1 MSVKAHEGFKEKI
14 EESFSRQTAMR
25 LIGAELAAVEPGKVV
40 IRMPYRADLCQQNGF
55 VHAGI
60 ISTIA
65 DSAGGAARPR
75 SETARPLTRRARA
88 GYAGFTMFEPQYDVL
103 SAEFKINLLRPATG
117 DVFEAEGEAI
127 KAGRRLT
134 VTRMRVFALRHGDD
148 SRKLVAEGMQTLA
161 VVEKPGQDQQG

>member
-65 DSAGGAARPR
+65 DSAGHGFVR
-75 SETARPLTRRARA
+75 SWLDHADLDFLADNTVDGFFGCAQTQPMRSDEVCPDPA
-88 GYAGFTMFEPQYDVL
+88 YAC
-103 SAEFKINLLRPATG
+103 
-117 DVFEAEGEAI
+117 
-127 KAGRRLT
+127 
-134 VTRMRVFALRHGDD
+134 
-148 SRKLVAEGMQTLA
+148 
-161 VVEKPGQDQQG
+161 GQ